1 MVGYTCTSIIQQF
14 NKLLIC
20 LSSNIQVSS
29 FFYTAVFNALA
40 DSRKNVVCEEC
51 SAMSANQKST
61 ESDKD
66 RDSDDY
72 DNDYDNFAPPPHQNH
87 QNNQQQNN
95 IQQQQGKLYILFVY
109 QCWY

>member
-1 MVGYTCTSIIQQF
+1 M
-14 NKLLIC
+14 
-20 LSSNIQVSS
+20 
-29 FFYTAVFNALA
+29 FNALA

-95 IQQQQGKLYILFVY
+95 IQQQQGKFYIFLHINVGMKENYREFYIAQIYNSTVY
-109 QCWY
+109 CRR

>member
-1 MVGYTCTSIIQQF
+1 M
-14 NKLLIC
+14 
-20 LSSNIQVSS
+20 
-29 FFYTAVFNALA
+29 FNALA

-95 IQQQQGKLYILFVY
+95 IQQQQGNLYIFCISRLVVINEYRDFYVA
-109 QCWY
+109 QI

>member
-1 MVGYTCTSIIQQF
+1 M
-14 NKLLIC
+14 
-20 LSSNIQVSS
+20 
-29 FFYTAVFNALA
+29 FNALA

-72 DNDYDNFAPPPHQNH
+72 DNDYDNFAPPPHQNN

-109 QCWY
+109 QCWYQSKLMISKIPMYDFTVYCRR

>member
-1 MVGYTCTSIIQQF
+1 MDKLIS
-14 NKLLIC
+14 LLISS
-20 LSSNIQVSS
+20 SSNIWVSL
-29 FFYTAVFNALA
+29 FFYIAVFNALA

-72 DNDYDNFAPPPHQNH
+72 DNDYDNFAPPPHQNQ